1 MQAGPPGTPWVPL
14 GYSAPVGQLV
24 LWDVDGTLLRT
35 PGIGVAAMH
44 RALERVVGVAP
55 AETVRFAGML
65 DSDIVLAYLEAMKA
79 DPEVHL
85 QQVLAACVEELEA
98 AREDI
103 AERGWVLPGVTDA
116 LAALDKERGVRQTLL
131 TGNLRANAILKV
143 SVLGLDPWLDL
154 EVGAYGEDARRRHE
168 LVPVALERVAKLR
181 NRTYH
186 RGEVWVIGDSEND
199 LACARKSGARC
210 LLVGT
215 GWGLPDGAA
224 EEADAFMDKMSDTD
238 AVLDIILG

>member
-1 MQAGPPGTPWVPL
+1 
-14 GYSAPVGQLV
+14 V

-35 PGIGVAAMH
+35 PGIGIAAMH

-55 AETVRFAGML
+55 TEMVRFAGML
-65 DSDIVLAYLEAMKA
+65 DSEIVLSYLEAMKA
-79 DPEVHL
+79 DPAVHL
-85 QQVLAACVEELEA
+85 QPVLAASVEELEA
-98 AREDI
+98 VREDV
-103 AERGWVLPGVTDA
+103 AERGWVLPGVTEA

-131 TGNLRANAILKV
+131 TGNVRANAILKV

-168 LVPVALERVAKLR
+168 LVPVALERVATLR
-181 NRTYH
+181 NRSYR

-199 LACARKSGARC
+199 LVCAKKSGARC

-224 EEADAFMDKMSDTD
+224 EEADAFMEEMSDTD
-238 AVLDIILG
+238 AVLDLILG

>member
-1 MQAGPPGTPWVPL
+1 MGH
-14 GYSAPVGQLV
+14 LV

-55 AETVRFAGML
+55 AGTVRFAGML
-65 DSDIVLAYLEAMKA
+65 DSEIALAYLEAMNA
-79 DPEVHL
+79 DPEVYL
-85 QQVLAACVEELEA
+85 QRVLAACVEELEA

-103 AERGWVLPGVTDA
+103 AERGWVLPGVTNA

-168 LVPVALERVAKLR
+168 LVPVALERVATLR

-199 LACARKSGARC
+199 LASAKTAGARC

-215 GWGLPDGAA
+215 GWGLPGGAA
-224 EEADAFMDKMSDTD
+224 EEADGFMDTMSDTD
-238 AVLDIILG
+238 AVLDVILG

>member
-1 MQAGPPGTPWVPL
+1 M
-14 GYSAPVGQLV
+14 

-55 AETVRFAGML
+55 TEVVRFAGML
-65 DSDIVLAYLEAMKA
+65 DSEIVLAYLEAMSA
-79 DPEVHL
+79 DPEAYL
-85 QQVLAACVEELEA
+85 QRVLAACVEELEA

-103 AERGWVLPGVTDA
+103 AERGLVLPGVTDA

-168 LVPVALERVAKLR
+168 LVPVALERVATLR

-186 RGEVWVIGDSEND
+186 RSEVWVIGDSEND
-199 LACARKSGARC
+199 LVCAKRSGAHC

-224 EEADAFMDKMSDTD
+224 EAADAFMDELSDTD
-238 AVLDIILG
+238 TVLDLVLG